1 MKGLT
6 KGEGSYSV
14 GNEDQLSFLLS
25 LRMMPATRYASPSFG
40 LGFGLMFDFVIFIG
54 GSGGRCAVMAVK
66 EM

>member
-40 LGFGLMFDFVIFIG
+40 LGFGLFDFVIFIG